1 MVFQEHLV
9 AKVQWA
15 LRDLLVSQVSLE
27 LENLDQ
33 VDFLESLESQE
44 CQVGMGHQVLWESQ
58 DQRVIQ
64 GHLE

>member
-9 AKVQWA
+9 AQVQWV
-15 LRDLLVSQVSLE
+15 LRGILVSQVSLE

-44 CQVGMGHQVLWESQ
+44 CQVGMGHWVLWA
-58 DQRVIQ
+58 
-64 GHLE
+64 